1 MRSPQRLLEWIA
13 DPSSFYCGRGRNS
26 GLPAFSFTEKRRSLS
41 GTGDAGRRL
50 PHPGTENHDVLTGFQ
65 YILPDG
71 RGHNEGFAVVDDG
84 GREGT
89 VRTLNPR
96 LTAFHKVEDVD
107 GVMDVDDP
115 AAKERMALGLNKLQS
130 VQSGSADKAIT
141 SAWGDT
147 GVSVVDNEIVVK

>member
-89 VRTLNPR
+89 VRTLNPG
-96 LTAFHKVEDVD
+96 LPAFHKVEDIDGIVD
-107 GVMDVDDP
+107 
-115 AAKERMALGLNKLQS
+115 
-130 VQSGSADKAIT
+130 AIT
-141 SAWGDT
+141 EMIENPALREEMAT
-147 GVSVVDNEIVVK
+147 RANESLRRYWMTNIENSLRRIYLKK